1 MDNLEKL
8 SSKSFGH
15 ALPYPIFCS
24 LSSYC
29 GHVALD
35 RQTDRIDLK
44 ISRAPLRVVRQEG
57 VESGW
62 LEGCSSI
69 TGLDLSIY
77 TRRKMKFS
85 LDFSKL

>member
-1 MDNLEKL
+1 MDNLERL

-24 LSSYC
+24 PSLLLWTCSL
-29 GHVALD
+29 G
-35 RQTDRIDLK
+35 QTDRLDLK
-44 ISRAPLRVVRQEG
+44 ISRAPLTVVRQEG

-62 LEGCSSI
+62 LEDCSSP
-69 TGLDLSIY
+69 TVLDLSIY
-77 TRRKMKFS
+77 TRKKMKFS